1 MENSPSACIS
11 DAKPLECSECGNI
24 SILNCACFSG
34 VLYVNTHTTFCV
46 NCHGETHQLKQE
58 YRGSDIPKMVC
69 INSGA
74 VYCQFCN
81 SCKQN
86 TCVCCEK
93 CGFNKNT
100 SCICCKNCK
109 EHPTNCYCIFCS
121 VCNKLVDD
129 PTCACNSPEWFKR
142 QAELY
147 DEEYTYS
154 YEKQEYVYNC

>member
-1 MENSPSACIS
+1 MGAKKNEKRFAPKNDLSEKRFDLKMENRPSACIS
-11 DAKPLECSECGNI
+11 DAKPLEFSECGNI

-86 TCVCCEK
+86 TCV
-93 CGFNKNT
+93 
-100 SCICCKNCK
+100 
-109 EHPTNCYCIFCS
+109 
-121 VCNKLVDD
+121 
-129 PTCACNSPEWFKR
+129 
-142 QAELY
+142 
-147 DEEYTYS
+147 
-154 YEKQEYVYNC
+154 